1 MQTFLTRTVQMCSH
15 LILINDV
22 EKKKKNLLLLLL
34 VSTGNQWKW
43 RRSLMRLLYKNK
55 RELIQSGWAE
65 IGYDWC
71 VPSQGR
77 GHWFKAWTL
86 TYSNDLKCIFN
97 ITGAHR
103 VYSTLPWSHRRFTT
117 DQIRRG
123 EAAVCE
129 SPAMINRQQLSAFRE
144 TGSREAYELST
155 RQ

>member
-1 MQTFLTRTVQMCSH
+1 M
-15 LILINDV
+15 
-22 EKKKKNLLLLLL
+22 LL

-103 VYSTLPWSHRRFTT
+103 VYSNPSVESSPLYHWSDPLRRSSCVWIPCHDKQTT
-117 DQIRRG
+117 TERFQRDGQSRSVRVVHETITDG
-123 EAAVCE
+123 WFGDI
-129 SPAMINRQQLSAFRE
+129 SPAGIWWIFYFWAH
-144 TGSREAYELST
+144 G
-155 RQ
+155 